1 MPDDLRFLGPAGPL
15 SAARLSTTPDRP
27 LSATPARRFLT
38 VTTPIT
44 TVSLR
49 MSMLQKISRFVVGS
63 PSATTHEAT
72 TALRQCYEECAT
84 RAAQLSRHAAM
95 APQAQ
100 STEGLAELANAEA
113 KQAER
118 LRAALRAAG
127 EAVAPPAA
135 TPLPHG
141 ALNHWARLVQDL
153 EAHRASTLRLRELA
167 VHFAETLP
175 ETAALF
181 DDLCREEHVHCER
194 LRGLI
199 ARADPQALD

>member
-1 MPDDLRFLGPAGPL
+1 
-15 SAARLSTTPDRP
+15 
-27 LSATPARRFLT
+27 
-38 VTTPIT
+38 
-44 TVSLR
+44 
-49 MSMLQKISRFVVGS
+49 MSMLERISRFVVGS
-63 PSATTHEAT
+63 RVATVHEAA
-72 TALRQCYEECAT
+72 TALRQCYEDCGA
-84 RAAQLSRHAAM
+84 RAAQLSRHADM

-100 STEGLAELANAEA
+100 GAEGLARLAAAETQ
-113 KQAER
+113 QAER
-118 LRAALRAAG
+118 LREALRAAG
-127 EAVAPPAA
+127 EAVTAPAPVG
-135 TPLPHG
+135 LPPG

-153 EAHRASTLRLRELA
+153 EAHRSSTRRLRELA